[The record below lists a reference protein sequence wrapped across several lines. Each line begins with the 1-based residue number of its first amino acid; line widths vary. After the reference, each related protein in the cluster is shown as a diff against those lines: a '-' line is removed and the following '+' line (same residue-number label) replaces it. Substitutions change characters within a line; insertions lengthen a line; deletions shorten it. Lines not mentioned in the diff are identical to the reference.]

1 MSQRIRHAVSAAALL
16 AGCVVA
22 GASTP
27 AHAVPTWNP
36 SGSIRPGVQTVTA
49 GGQCTANFV
58 FYDSSNNI
66 YIGQSAHCA
75 STGGPTDTNGC
86 TTGSQPLNTNVSVGG
101 ATRPG
106 KLVYSSWIA
115 MQEALASPTIAD
127 PTSNECAFNDFAI
140 VKLDAADYGRVNP
153 TVPFW
158 GGPVAMNTSG
168 QPIGSRIYSY
178 GNSGLR
184 FQISQLS
191 PKTGVM
197 SAGANATTWNI
208 RMYHVSPGIPG
219 DSGSAILDQNG
230 RALATLSTVGIDG
243 SNGGANVNLALNY
256 LRAHSSFTTLQLA
269 TGLTPFSGL
278 V

>member
-1 MSQRIRHAVSAAALL
+1 MSLRIRSAVSAAAVL
-16 AGCVVA
+16 AACVV
-22 GASTP
+22 GGVSSP
-27 AHAVPTWNP
+27 AQAAPVWNP
-36 SGSIRPGVQTVTA
+36 SGPIHPGVQTITA

-86 TTGSQPLNTNVSVGG
+86 TTGSQPLNTNVQVGG

-106 KLVYSSWIA
+106 KLVYSSWLA
-115 MQEALASPTIAD
+115 MQSASPA
-127 PTSNECAFNDFAI
+127 PTAQECAFNDFAI
-140 VKLDAADYGRVNP
+140 VKLDSADYGRVNP

-158 GGPVAMNTSG
+158 GGPVAMNTNG
-168 QPIGSRIYSY
+168 QPIGSRVYSY

-184 FQISQLS
+184 FQVSQLS

-197 SAGANATTWNI
+197 SAGANASTWSI
-208 RMYHVSPGIPG
+208 KMYHVSPGIPG

-230 RALATLSTVGIDG
+230 RALATLSTVSVDG

-278 V
+278 A